1 MPTLVQKFGGSSV
14 ADTARVR
21 RCAQRAYDAC
31 QQGHAV
37 VVVVSAMGKTTDRL
51 IEMAHEISADPLRR
65 EMDQLMAAGEQV
77 TIALTAIALR
87 ELGQDAISMTAGQAG
102 LKTDAVHTRAR
113 VRAIERDRIQRE
125 LDKGRVVVVAGFQGT
140 TDEGDVTTLG
150 RGGSDTSAVAIAA
163 AVGAEVCEIYT
174 DVDGVYT
181 ADPRIVPEARKIE
194 RISYEAMLELAAL
207 GAKVMA
213 PRAVLMGAAHNM
225 PIHVRH
231 SMLPDAGTMIVEE
244 TPDMEQEKVTGVALK
259 TNLGRV
265 TITELPVGAGAQAR
279 LFARLAEQSIL
290 VDDIIQNQVSSK
302 TANVSF
308 TVDHADLVEIKPV
321 VEGVLRAVASGFRPM
336 SPASS
341 QAAEGASR
349 VPPPSR
355 GGSETGPDPEGRPPQ
370 AGDLPTMRV
379 DIGLCKVSAVG
390 VGMRTHTGVA
400 ATMFRALSDA
410 GVNIENITTSEIKI
424 SCILSQADG
433 ERAMRA
439 VHEAFNLG
447 AEAPREAVGARIEE

>member
-1 MPTLVQKFGGSSV
+1 MTALVQKFGGSSV

-31 QQGHAV
+31 REGHSV
-37 VVVVSAMGKTTDRL
+37 VVVVSAMGKTTDKL
-51 IEMAHEISADPLRR
+51 IEMAHEIAADPLRR

-102 LKTDAVHTRAR
+102 LKTDAMHTRAR

-140 TDEGDVTTLG
+140 TEEGDVTTLG

-163 AVGAEVCEIYT
+163 AVGAPVCEIYT

-213 PRAVLMGAAHNM
+213 PRAVLMGAAHGVA
-225 PIHVRH
+225 IHVRH
-231 SMLPDAGTMIVEE
+231 SMLPDTGTMIVQE
-244 TPDMEQEKVTGVALK
+244 TADMEQEKVTGVALK

-265 TITELPVGAGAQAR
+265 TITDLPVGAGAQAL

-290 VDDIIQNQVSSK
+290 VDDIIQNQAPAHAV
-302 TANVSF
+302 TVSF

-321 VEGVLRAVASGFRPM
+321 VEQVLKEV
-336 SPASS
+336 
-341 QAAEGASR
+341 
-349 VPPPSR
+349 
-355 GGSETGPDPEGRPPQ
+355 GGGG
-370 AGDLPTMRV
+370 MRV
-379 DIGLCKVSAVG
+379 DVGLCKVSAVG

-400 ATMFRALSDA
+400 AQMFRALSDA
-410 GVNIENITTSEIKI
+410 GINIENITTSEIKI
-424 SCILSQADG
+424 SCILSQTDG

-439 VHEAFNLG
+439 VHSAFGLG
-447 AEAPREAVGARIEE
+447 AGGERGAEVVGARIEE

>member
-1 MPTLVQKFGGSSV
+1 MIVQKFGGSSV

-31 QQGHAV
+31 RDGHSV
-37 VVVVSAMGKTTDRL
+37 VVVVSAMGKTTDKL
-51 IEMAHEISADPLRR
+51 IEMAHDISADPARR

-102 LKTDAVHTRAR
+102 LRTDAVHTRAR

-125 LDKGRVVVVAGFQGT
+125 LDRGRVVVVAGFQGT
-140 TDEGDVTTLG
+140 TEEGDVTTLG

-163 AVGAEVCEIYT
+163 AIGAEVCEIYT

-181 ADPRIVPEARKIE
+181 ADPRIVPDARKIE

-213 PRAVLMGAAHNM
+213 PRAVLMGATHNPPM

-231 SMLPDAGTMIVEE
+231 SMLPDTGTMIVEE
-244 TPDMEQEKVTGVALK
+244 TPDMEHEKVTGVALK
-259 TNLGRV
+259 TNLGRI
-265 TITELPVGAGAQAR
+265 TITELPVGAGAQAL
-279 LFARLAEQSIL
+279 LFARLAEHSIL
-290 VDDIIQNQVSSK
+290 VDDIIQNQVSAR

-321 VEGVLRAVASGFRPM
+321 VEEVLREVAAG
-336 SPASS
+336 
-341 QAAEGASR
+341 

-355 GGSETGPDPEGRPPQ
+355 GADWVPPPSRGAGGAEHAGSGGGPGGA
-370 AGDLPTMRV
+370 AGAGTSGGGGASMRV
-379 DIGLCKVSAVG
+379 DVGLCKVSAVG

-400 ATMFRALSDA
+400 KRMFGALADR
-410 GVNIENITTSEIKI
+410 GINIAMINTSEIRI
-424 SCILSQADG
+424 SVVVDAERGEEALQALKSVFHV
-433 ERAMRA
+433 A
-439 VHEAFNLG
+439 
-447 AEAPREAVGARIEE
+447 

>member
-1 MPTLVQKFGGSSV
+1 MTALVQKFGGSSV

-31 QQGHAV
+31 REGHSV
-37 VVVVSAMGKTTDRL
+37 VVVVSAMGKTTDKL
-51 IEMAHEISADPLRR
+51 IEMAHEIAADPLRR

-102 LKTDAVHTRAR
+102 LRTDSMHTRAR

-140 TDEGDVTTLG
+140 TVEGDVTTLG

-163 AVGAEVCEIYT
+163 AVGASVCEIYT

-213 PRAVLMGAAHNM
+213 PRAVLMGAAHGVA
-225 PIHVRH
+225 IHVRH
-231 SMLPDAGTMIVEE
+231 SMLPDTGTMIVQE
-244 TPDMEQEKVTGVALK
+244 TADMEQEKVTGVALK

-265 TITELPVGAGAQAR
+265 MITELPVGAGAQAL

-290 VDDIIQNQVSSK
+290 VDDIIQNQVSARA
-302 TANVSF
+302 ANVSF

-321 VEGVLRAVASGFRPM
+321 VEQVLKEV
-336 SPASS
+336 
-341 QAAEGASR
+341 
-349 VPPPSR
+349 
-355 GGSETGPDPEGRPPQ
+355 GGGG
-370 AGDLPTMRV
+370 MRV
-379 DIGLCKVSAVG
+379 DVGLCKVSAVG

-400 ATMFRALSDA
+400 AQMFRALSDA
-410 GVNIENITTSEIKI
+410 GINIENITTSEIKI
-424 SCILSQADG
+424 SCILAQTDG

-439 VHEAFNLG
+439 VHSAFGLG
-447 AEAPREAVGARIEE
+447 AGGERGAEAVGARIEE